1 MMKVDRELKQTQVLV
16 ITTTR
21 ELAIQTVHVMRWIA
35 SDSGILVAY
44 GITDT
49 THFRIEQHHIVVGT
63 PGKLRQLLSA
73 RIIPLERLRL
83 VVCDEADALL
93 GNSYEDV
100 DLIFECFALIM
111 NWYLILS
118 RMIPRSIQVLL
129 FSATFKKE
137 VRKIAF
143 AKATN
148 ADVLSIST
156 KSLSLSSVCQ
166 MALCCSTER
175 NRYEILKFLYA
186 ALKDSGQTIVFV
198 NVLDSRGITNVTA
211 SVSSRFFAR
220 STHFRR
226 ILCFLYP
233 WWSFEI

>member
-100 DLIFECFALIM
+100 DLIFE
-111 NWYLILS
+111 
-118 RMIPRSIQVLL
+118 MIPRSIQVLL